1 MEVITACF
9 QEELNKSSKPAEWKT
24 SKTKMIPKIAK
35 PMAKDLRP
43 IALTNVS
50 YKLYMSLLK
59 EKLEQYLERTE
70 ETLEIQAGFTK
81 GGRIE
86 NNLLILQYCAE
97 SSFKMKKPLVV
108 VSIDYSK
115 AFDSIDR
122 AKMVEVLMKY
132 KVHPKLIDYV
142 AAIYTGDKTAICL
155 NSKTKV
161 GIQITSGIRQG
172 CTGSTSFFKLLTYII
187 AKEIESN
194 KVGFRNHKFAWP
206 ILFFADDSLLLTNS
220 IEEGTEN
227 LKTLIAVSKE
237 CGLEINK
244 RKSNIIIFNM
254 KEAPSSIESI
264 DVKSIIKYR
273 GVTVENKRNMYKKHA
288 LSMIEKAQKMAN
300 MTYSVIAKSCQQTV
314 ARENILE
321 ELGAAL
327 SAIWSKCDYINRK

>member
-1 MEVITACF
+1 
-9 QEELNKSSKPAEWKT
+9 
-24 SKTKMIPKIAK
+24 
-35 PMAKDLRP
+35 
-43 IALTNVS
+43 
-50 YKLYMSLLK
+50 
-59 EKLEQYLERTE
+59 
-70 ETLEIQAGFTK
+70 
-81 GGRIE
+81 
-86 NNLLILQYCAE
+86 
-97 SSFKMKKPLVV
+97 
-108 VSIDYSK
+108 
-115 AFDSIDR
+115 
-122 AKMVEVLMKY
+122 MKY
-132 KVHPKLIDYV
+132 KVHPKLIDSV

-161 GIQITSGIRQG
+161 EIQITSGIRQG

-264 DVKSIIKYR
+264 DVKSTIKYL

-300 MTYSVIAKSCQQTV
+300 MTYSVILNHATNC
-314 ARENILE
+314 
-321 ELGAAL
+321 
-327 SAIWSKCDYINRK
+327 